1 MNRNDTD
8 RIRLLVVDDSAMVRK
23 KIPEA
28 LRTEQ
33 DIEVVGTAVDPYHAR
48 DLIVELEPDII
59 TLDIEMPRMDG
70 LTFLKILMEKHPMP
84 VIILSSLTKRG
95 SRQAVDALRLG
106 AVDVLSKPTT
116 AFSLGETGRILGDRI
131 REVMAAQRQRPQIVH
146 RQRQPVTHAPGPNLA
161 VKGVS
166 PGTWNRRQIGLIGA
180 STGGTEAIRAL
191 LKMLPANLP
200 GLCLVQHI
208 PAFISGAFADRLNE
222 ETGWQ
227 VREARNGD
235 VVQPGLA
242 LLAPGD
248 YHLTIS
254 WEGAFYRC
262 HLKQGPKVWYQRPAV
277 DVLFKSAA
285 PHVGDWAVAA
295 LLTGMGRD
303 GAEGMAALR
312 AGGSRNIA
320 QNEETCVVYGMPK
333 AAVDAG
339 VVDEEL
345 PLDQIATR
353 MASAF
358 LARLNRKT

>member
-1 MNRNDTD
+1 MQTAPK
-8 RIRLLVVDDSAMVRK
+8 IRLLVVDDSAMVRK
-23 KIPEA
+23 KIPQA
-28 LRTEQ
+28 LAGEQ
-33 DIEVVGTAVDPYHAR
+33 DIEVVGTAVDPYNAR

-84 VIILSSLTKRG
+84 VIILSSLTQKG

-106 AVDVLSKPTT
+106 AVEVLSKPTS
-116 AFSLGETGRILGDRI
+116 AFSLGETGRVLGERI
-131 REVMAAQRQRPQIVH
+131 REVMAAQRKRPDMLH
-146 RQRQPVTHAPGPNLA
+146 NQRQPVTNPVAPNLA
-161 VKGVS
+161 VRGLS
-166 PGTWNRRQIGLIGA
+166 PNSWDRRQIGLIGA
-180 STGGTEAIRAL
+180 STGGTEAIRAV
-191 LKMLPANLP
+191 LKLLPANLP
-200 GLCLVQHI
+200 GLCMVQHI

-222 ETGWQ
+222 ETDWN

-235 VVQPGLA
+235 IVQPGLA

-248 YHLTIS
+248 YHLTVS

-285 PHVGDWAVAA
+285 PHVKDWAVAA

-312 AGGSRNIA
+312 EGGSRNLA
-320 QNEETCVVYGMPK
+320 QDEQSCVVYGMPK
-333 AAVDAG
+333 AAADMG
-339 VVDEEL
+339 VAHEVL
-345 PLDQIATR
+345 PLDQIPSR

-358 LARLNRKT
+358 LNRLNRKT